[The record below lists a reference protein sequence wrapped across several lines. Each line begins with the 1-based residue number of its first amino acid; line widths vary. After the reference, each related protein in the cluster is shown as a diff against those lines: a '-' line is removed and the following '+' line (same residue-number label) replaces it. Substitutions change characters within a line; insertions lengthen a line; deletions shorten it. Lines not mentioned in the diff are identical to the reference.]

1 LRKEGAGRFI
11 LGIEGLTALVTGA
24 SALVAFVAALVLWIM
39 VSDARSTIESSAMA
53 RAGHISEAMGSRPS
67 QEALESLVRATVP
80 GGGVRAVAVTGPSGI
95 VAAYPTM
102 NSEEL
107 ESSSLITVSGSSGT
121 SVILVMELSPVLS
134 QGRNAVMLLASF
146 GVMLT
151 LVAVMVPSYL
161 RRRVLEPLRG
171 ILGQADRVEKGSG
184 RSAESA
190 GDSFRKLVDLL
201 AAKDA
206 QLEEMRLAALRR
218 AETAESRSFAVLEAM
233 GSAVALLDDEMVPA
247 LWNTRAEELLGG
259 SVSLREM
266 IPENARNGEGEWD
279 GEIQGRTYRFRLTR
293 GTGGERVLL
302 ATDVTASIAMERRL
316 AEESALA
323 DLGALSAGVA
333 HEIGNA
339 LCALEGF
346 IALLGRGSAGSR
358 TEKILEEA
366 QVELG
371 SAKRIVDSFREM
383 AQQNRIESTI
393 SSREAAGVLRN
404 ECEGRRVGFHGSGC
418 EKAETV
424 IPGNPVI
431 YARILSNLL
440 ENSLR
445 YSDARDVSVEAECS
459 GMEGFTFRVT
469 DMGPGLPQDT
479 ETVFRPMYTTEGHRG
494 GMGLGLTITR
504 RLVRAM
510 GGSVHGENHSG
521 GGAVFTVRIPPC
533 GEGT

>member
-1 LRKEGAGRFI
+1 MRKEGAGRFI
-11 LGIEGLTALVTGA
+11 LGIEGLTALVTGT
-24 SALVAFVAALVLWIM
+24 SALVSFVAALVLWIM

-53 RAGHISEAMGSRPS
+53 RAEHVSEAMGSRPS
-67 QEALESLVRATVP
+67 QEVLESLVRATVP
-80 GGGVRAVAVTGPSGI
+80 GGGVRAVAVTDSSGI

-102 NSEEL
+102 DREEL
-107 ESSSLITVSGSSGT
+107 ESSSVITVSGSSGT
-121 SVILVMELSPVLS
+121 AVVLVMELSPVLS
-134 QGRNAVMLLASF
+134 QGRNAVMLLAAF
-146 GVMLT
+146 GVLLT

-218 AETAESRSFAVLEAM
+218 AETAESRSGAVLEAL
-233 GSAVALLDDEMVPA
+233 GSAVALLDDELVPT

-259 SVSLREM
+259 SGSLREI
-266 IPENARNGEGEWD
+266 IPENARTGEGEWD
-279 GEIQGRTYRFRLTR
+279 GEMQGRTYRFRLTR
-293 GTGGERVLL
+293 GTGGEKVLL

-366 QVELG
+366 QVELE

-393 SSREAAGVLRN
+393 SAMDAAGVLRDA
-404 ECEGRRVGFHGSGC
+404 CEGRRVAFALSRCG
-418 EKAETV
+418 EVDTV

-440 ENSLR
+440 ENALR
-445 YSDARDVSVEAECS
+445 YSDARDVAVEAEC
-459 GMEGFTFRVT
+459 GGLEGLIFQVR
-469 DMGPGLPQDT
+469 DRGPGLPRDT

-510 GGSVHGENHSG
+510 GGTIHGGNDPD
-521 GGAVFTVRIPPC
+521 GGAVFTVAVPPC